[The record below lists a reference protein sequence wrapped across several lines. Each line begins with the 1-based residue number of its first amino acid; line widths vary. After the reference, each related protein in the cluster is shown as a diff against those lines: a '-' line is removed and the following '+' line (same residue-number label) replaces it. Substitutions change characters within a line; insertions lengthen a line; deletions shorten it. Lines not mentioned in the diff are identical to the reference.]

1 MTLYILESGITKASE
16 VTTKFFKRTKMFFV
30 RKNHNG
36 TISFISATFPD
47 DVLTT
52 SSIKS
57 FSQAENG
64 YMRIVTQNSVINV
77 TPFVIGC
84 FKLHPYQVEEM
95 MGYCPFIKT
104 ETMPYKS
111 VWNNG
116 VVVAEAKE
124 DAFLIVKTK
133 EKFSLI
139 SEHITSQPYD
149 DENWVD
155 GTDRVFKD
163 ENGYLYFEH
172 NYVLSDGT
180 RDNAFVKT
188 NIQIG

>member
-1 MTLYILESGITKASE
+1 MTLFVLESGLTQASE
-16 VTTKFFKRTKMFFV
+16 VTKEFFKRTKMFFV

-36 TISFISATFPD
+36 TISFINATSPED
-47 DVLTT
+47 ILTT
-52 SSIKS
+52 SSIKD
-57 FSQAENG
+57 FSQAENS

-84 FKLHPYQVEEM
+84 FKLHPYDIEEM
-95 MGYCPFIKT
+95 IGYCPFVKT
-104 ETMPYKS
+104 ESLPYKS
-111 VWNNG
+111 VWSNG
-116 VVVAEAKE
+116 IVVTEAKE
-124 DAFLIVKTK
+124 DTSLIVKTK

-149 DENWVD
+149 EENWID

-163 ENGYLYFEH
+163 ENGYLYLEH

-180 RDNAFVKT
+180 GNSSFVKT
-188 NIQIG
+188 NIKIG

>member
-1 MTLYILESGITKASE
+1 MTLFTLESGLTQASE
-16 VTTKFFKRTKMFFV
+16 VTKNFFKRTKMFFV

-84 FKLHPYQVEEM
+84 FKLYPYQVEEM

-104 ETMPYKS
+104 ETKPYKS

-124 DAFLIVKTK
+124 DSFLIVKTK

-139 SEHITSQPYD
+139 SEHIVSQPYD

-155 GTDRVFKD
+155 GTYRVFKD
-163 ENGYLYFEH
+163 ENGYLYLEH

-180 RDNAFVKT
+180 GDSSFVKT
-188 NIQIG
+188 NIKIG

>member
-1 MTLYILESGITKASE
+1 MTLFVLESGLSKASE
-16 VTTKFFKRTKMFFV
+16 VTKNFFKRTKMFFV

-84 FKLHPYQVEEM
+84 FKLHSYQVEEM

-124 DAFLIVKTK
+124 DTFLIVKTK
-133 EKFSLI
+133 EKFNLI
-139 SEHITSQPYD
+139 SEHIVSQPYD

-163 ENGYLYFEH
+163 ENGYLYLEH

-180 RDNAFVKT
+180 KASSFVKT
-188 NIQIG
+188 NIKIG